1 MMKLAQLLPIIIWI
15 VNLIHCGGVAIVN
28 DPDITLLPSLKLY
41 VDPPSGHSS
50 PAALGVFARA
60 SDPSALVYYTSW
72 DTTKDAGVMYPP
84 SLDSDD
90 SNTVFI
96 SEETPYIQLDTPF
109 RATRARTLILV
120 AVVEDDGSLFRSE
133 QLVYNYTIE
142 GSARPY
148 SYGFLVPG
156 IESGGHFVRYGIE
169 IAAKARAQVAGG
181 QEFADFDTNL
191 GIGTYDSQIKTLNL
205 QDIDPELT
213 GFEGGFP
220 GIIAYYYY
228 NYYCSYY
235 YYYYYYYNYYYYYY
249 YYYHYYYFYS
259 LVIQYVIDHLYDYCL
274 NVSYSEY
281 IVRQALR
288 VSGAV
293 SQWRGTYYTIVYYTI
308 VYYTIVYCTILWCT
322 VLYYS
327 VL

>member
-1 MMKLAQLLPIIIWI
+1 MKLTQLLPIIIWI
-15 VNLIHCGGVAIVN
+15 VYLIQCGGVAIVN

-220 GIIAYYYY
+220 G
-228 NYYCSYY
+228 
-235 YYYYYYYNYYYYYY
+235 
-249 YYYHYYYFYS
+249 
-259 LVIQYVIDHLYDYCL
+259 
-274 NVSYSEY
+274 
-281 IVRQALR
+281 
-288 VSGAV
+288 
-293 SQWRGTYYTIVYYTI
+293 TIVYLLFLLLLPLLLFT
-308 VYYTIVYCTILWCT
+308 C
-322 VLYYS
+322 
-327 VL
+327 